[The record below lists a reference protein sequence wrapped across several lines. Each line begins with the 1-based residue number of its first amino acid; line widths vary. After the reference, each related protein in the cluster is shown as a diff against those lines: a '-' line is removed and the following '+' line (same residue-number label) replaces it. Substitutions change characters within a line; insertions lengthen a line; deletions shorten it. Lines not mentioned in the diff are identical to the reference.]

1 VKADEAEGVVRVRSA
16 PPMAETIMRL
26 KKDVADKGIMFFSE
40 IDHSALAEKARV
52 KLRPSILN

>member
-1 VKADEAEGVVRVRSA
+1 
-16 PPMAETIMRL
+16 MAETIMRL

-40 IDHSALAEKARV
+40 IDHSALAEKAGV